1 MESRDRNFA
10 VTPVTEQPPVR
21 TRAAQPP
28 TVAETID
35 LVKAYA
41 EQETIGPI
49 KGAGRWIGLGLAGA
63 MVLGIGLSLVL
74 LGLLR
79 LLQTEWPRSASGDL
93 SWVAYAIV
101 LVVCVGLIALIVSRI
116 NKESLNKEPPE
127 RTH

>member
-1 MESRDRNFA
+1 
-10 VTPVTEQPPVR
+10 VTPVTEQSPIR

-63 MVLGIGLSLVL
+63 LTLGIGLSLVL

-79 LLQTEWPRSASGDL
+79 LLQTEWTRSATGDL

-101 LVVCVGLIALIVSRI
+101 LIVCVGLIALTVSRI